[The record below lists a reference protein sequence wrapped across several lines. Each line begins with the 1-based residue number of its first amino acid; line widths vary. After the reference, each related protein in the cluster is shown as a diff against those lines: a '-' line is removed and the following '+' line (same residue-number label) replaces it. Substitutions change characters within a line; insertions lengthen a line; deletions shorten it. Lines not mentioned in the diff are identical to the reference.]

1 MVFSTPKNP
10 AALKVSLASIVI
22 LASSLVESAL
32 RVIISELVSLI
43 VSAENVIFFAVPV
56 AASKPLIIESLI
68 TIDVATIFR
77 FSGEVSIWFFN
88 STFPFAERTYVRS
101 PSLSFVTHSKSS
113 WLNSVEADSTRT
125 TCSAPTPRSI
135 FTLSTP
141 FVRLDTSRKY
151 SVFPVSTTSE
161 LINVSIPPPVLSI

>member
-22 LASSLVESAL
+22 LASGLVESAL

-68 TIDVATIFR
+68 TIDAALNFKLSLI
-77 FSGEVSIWFFN
+77 VSMLFLMTMLLLFEI
-88 STFPFAERTYVRS
+88 
-101 PSLSFVTHSKSS
+101 
-113 WLNSVEADSTRT
+113 
-125 TCSAPTPRSI
+125 
-135 FTLSTP
+135 
-141 FVRLDTSRKY
+141 
-151 SVFPVSTTSE
+151 TTSM
-161 LINVSIPPPVLSI
+161 LAG

>member
-22 LASSLVESAL
+22 LASGLVESAL

-77 FSGEVSIWFFN
+77 FSGEVSI
-88 STFPFAERTYVRS
+88 
-101 PSLSFVTHSKSS
+101 
-113 WLNSVEADSTRT
+113 
-125 TCSAPTPRSI
+125 
-135 FTLSTP
+135 
-141 FVRLDTSRKY
+141 
-151 SVFPVSTTSE
+151 
-161 LINVSIPPPVLSI
+161 